1 MGQTPAMNLFE
12 QLEVDLDTA
21 FESFVIKHHQMY
33 NNEIDMYGDIKQA
46 GDSQL
51 KVSLHVL

>member
-1 MGQTPAMNLFE
+1 MNLFE

-51 KVSLHVL
+51 KVSLHVLFSL